1 MKYVILLKFTVTI
14 CFKILLLLNCVKSC
28 ASLKLLLMSLWLC
41 QLTPIVPSSMVRA
54 ASQHQNLISRNN
66 TKYICHA
73 QLLDT
78 TFIKCNWTK
87 ALLVC
92 SHEQKFFQVHTWV
105 SLRTI
110 VTQSQPLIASLLC
123 GVVVV
128 DPPTILI
135 FSLFLINWKIFC
147 YYSGT
152 PKLRGSQPFQVSYF
166 EES

>member
-92 SHEQKFFQVHTWV
+92 SHEQKFFQVHLWV
-105 SLRTI
+105 PLRTI

-123 GVVVV
+123 WVV
-128 DPPTILI
+128 DPPKKI
-135 FSLFLINWKIFC
+135 FSFFLINWKVFVTTEI
-147 YYSGT
+147 
-152 PKLRGSQPFQVSYF
+152 LL
-166 EES
+166 